1 MDMDNLRSIT
11 YKFRFTF
18 TEQDKEY
25 KYDKEMPRW
34 KQISVNLCNKL
45 REQYTISKMTGGI
58 ETLNRA
64 GDRTW
69 CHLHVHFDA
78 IEQRD
83 TIARYIKR
91 YLSETYDQQVVGV
104 KYFMLK
110 PDVARHLDDFM
121 RYPLK
126 QTLNPKLCYGYTEE
140 ELQIMHAAAQ
150 SSYIKCQEINQQ
162 KMDKSDS
169 SDTLFQRLIIY
180 LDKTMVTQKIPLL
193 INATKFYVEESKPI
207 NRNTIEGYVD
217 TYMLQKQIIT
227 YEEYWSHKM

>member
-1 MDMDNLRSIT
+1 MDNIRPIL

-18 TEQDKEY
+18 TEQDKTFQYE
-25 KYDKEMPRW
+25 DKIPRW
-34 KQISVNLCNKL
+34 KKISVNLAEKL
-45 REQYTISKMTGGI
+45 REQYTITKMTGGI

-69 CHLHVHFDA
+69 CHLHLHFDA

-91 YLSETYDQQVVGV
+91 YLSDTYDQQVVGV

-110 PDVARHLDDFM
+110 PDVARHLEDFM

-126 QTLNPKLCYGYTEE
+126 QTLYKKLCYGYTDE
-140 ELQIMHAAAQ
+140 ELQIMHGVAQ

-162 KMDKSDS
+162 KIDKSDN
-169 SDTLFQRLIIY
+169 SDTLFQRLKKY
-180 LDKTMVTQKIPLL
+180 LDETNDNKKLALL
-193 INATKFYVEESKPI
+193 IHATKFYVQEDKPI
-207 NRNTIEGYVD
+207 NRHTIQGYVD
-217 TYMLQKQIIT
+217 TYMLQKEYIT
-227 YEEYWSHKM
+227 YEEYWGAI